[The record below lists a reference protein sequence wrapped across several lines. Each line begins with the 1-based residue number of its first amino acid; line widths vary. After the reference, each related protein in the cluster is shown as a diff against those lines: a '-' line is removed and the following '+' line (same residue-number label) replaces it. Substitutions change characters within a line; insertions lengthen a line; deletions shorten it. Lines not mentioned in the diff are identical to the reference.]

1 MDIEKELGKK
11 SKMVDRCIEKYIP
24 KKYNASAAEFAFG
37 KARYKY
43 NIEAATKSLSEPVW
57 DLLDR
62 GGKRWRPALFLMVAE
77 ALGADAKKYL
87 DLVVPIEIIHNG
99 SLVLDDIED
108 SSELRRGKPCTHRIF
123 GVDVAVNAG
132 TAMFYLPLLVLLKNR
147 MKLPQEKLLKLY
159 EIYSQELINIH
170 LGQGMDITWHRGM
183 CSPSSVDEYL
193 QMCAFKT
200 GTLARVAAKFGAV
213 VAGANSETIEK
224 MGRLAEA
231 IGIGFQIQDD
241 ILDIISDD
249 RKWGKSY
256 GNDIHEGKRTLM
268 VIHAMQHKKGK
279 RLLEILDMHTSDRK
293 LVDEAIG
300 ILGGAGSIEYA
311 KDLARDIVGKAWKEA
326 KPLLK
331 NPGTLEAFVRFAVE
345 RKY

>member
-1 MDIEKELGKK
+1 MDIEKELEKN
-11 SKMVDRCIEKYIP
+11 SKMVDKCIEKYIP
-24 KKYNASAAEFAFG
+24 RKYGPRTAEFAFG

-62 GGKRWRPALFLMVAE
+62 GGKRWRPALFLMTAE
-77 ALGADAKKYL
+77 ALGADAGKYL

-108 SSELRRGKPCTHRIF
+108 SSELRRGKPCTHKIF

-132 TAMFYLPLLVLLKNR
+132 TAMFYLPLLVMLKNK
-147 MKLPQEKLLKLY
+147 MKLPKEKLLRLY

-170 LGQGMDITWHRGM
+170 LGQGMDIAWHKNLAK
-183 CSPSSVDEYL
+183 PSSVDEYL

-213 VAGANSETIEK
+213 VAGADRETIEK

-241 ILDIISDD
+241 ILDVVSKDE
-249 RKWGKSY
+249 KWGKSY

-268 VIHAMQHKKGK
+268 VIHAMKHRKGK

-293 LVDEAIG
+293 MVDEAIG
-300 ILGGAGSIEYA
+300 ILRDAGSIEYA
-311 KDLARDIVGKAWKEA
+311 RNFARDIVSKAWKEA
-326 KPLLK
+326 KPLMK
-331 NPGTLEAFVRFAVE
+331 KTDVLEAFVEFAVE